1 MNDSDPLLR
10 AVADGDPHC
19 PDGRTLAALGDLF
32 RRHATPPGEESDLS
46 ADILARLSDLAD
58 ADGGI
63 DDQETIDAFYDGDDR
78 SQLGDPQLNRLSA
91 LARSIGPRRVDLTAA
106 IQRRIRA
113 SSPFATV
120 FDKHANQ
127 ENDHHEGLD
136 GRGRWRIISAVI
148 AGHVAALLA
157 FAIFEIGFHA
167 GQDQQVDGA
176 TLTKKDPNALRASDV
191 DGSLVAGNSA
201 GSSAGSSTGSST
213 GSSNN
218 PLLNAPALP
227 PNLPHAW
234 SDIRGLGTDLFILR
248 RFPELRAN
256 ARPLFGMQASAAS
269 VSRGVTWIRSQLN
282 SQSGTFTLDGGHGER
297 DLATHSLATLVLL
310 GEGLGDK
317 ALSADTRKALDWMRI
332 QLGDTQLVGD
342 DSGTDHALSN
352 LSQVTS
358 GLICLS
364 LVEGA
369 LLYGDTDLRA
379 IAEASLATLD
389 RGLPMQPGAAGL
401 GGFTLLALET
411 AQQGGL
417 RVPGRLLS
425 QARRALAVTLPTPD
439 ADAGRLGLAA
449 FTQYMYGLGSNKNTR
464 QHITQLGARLPT
476 TAVGRTDPL
485 GWFFATLAM
494 READGADWQRWSSA
508 LEAQL
513 IPLVQEDGH
522 VASSSIRYGETG
534 GDVFAT
540 SLVMLNLQVPYRY
553 LPLAPAGK

>member
-10 AVADGDPHC
+10 AVADGDPNC

-32 RRHATPPGEESDLS
+32 RRHAAPPGEANDLS
-46 ADILARLSDLAD
+46 ADILARLSDIAD
-58 ADGGI
+58 ADSGMS
-63 DDQETIDAFYDGDDR
+63 DQESIDAFYDGDDH
-78 SQLGDPQLNRLSA
+78 SQVADPQLDRLSA

-113 SSPFATV
+113 SSRFATV

-127 ENDHHEGLD
+127 ENDQHEGLD

-167 GQDQQVDGA
+167 GQDQHVDGT
-176 TLTKKDPNALRASDV
+176 TLVKSAHDELRAGDR
-191 DGSLVAGNSA
+191 DGNLIAGNSA
-201 GSSAGSSTGSST
+201 GNSTGNST
-213 GSSNN
+213 GNSSGNRN
-218 PLLNAPALP
+218 GAPLNAPALP
-227 PNLPHAW
+227 PNLPNSW
-234 SDIRGLGTDLFILR
+234 SDIRGLGTDLFLLR

-256 ARPLFGMQASAAS
+256 ARPLFGMQASTAS

-282 SQSGTFTLDGGHGER
+282 PVNGTFSVDGGNSER

-317 ALSADTRKALDWMRI
+317 ALSADTRKALDWLRV
-332 QLGDTQLVGD
+332 QLGDTKLIGD
-342 DSGTDHALSN
+342 DSGTEHALSG

-379 IAEASLATLD
+379 IAEASLVTLD

-417 RVPGRLLS
+417 RVPERLLS
-425 QARRALAVTLPTPD
+425 QARRSLAIALPKQD
-439 ADAGRLGLAA
+439 ADAGRVGLAA
-449 FTQYMYGLGSNKNTR
+449 FAQYIYGLGSNNSTHQQISLLNT
-464 QHITQLGARLPT
+464 LLPT
-476 TAVGRTDPL
+476 TAGRADPL

-494 READGADWQRWSSA
+494 READGADWQRWSSG

-513 IPLVQEDGH
+513 IPLVQADGH
-522 VASSSIRYGETG
+522 VASNSIRYGETG

-553 LPLAPAGK
+553 LPLAATGK

>member
-1 MNDSDPLLR
+1 MNDNDPLLR
-10 AVADGDPHC
+10 AVADGDPNC

-32 RRHATPPGEESDLS
+32 RRHATPPSEENDLS

-58 ADGGI
+58 ADGGA
-63 DDQETIDAFYDGDDR
+63 DDQDAIDAFYDRNDR
-78 SQLGDPQLNRLSA
+78 NQLVDPQLNRLSA
-91 LARSIGPRRVDLTAA
+91 LARSIGPRRVDLTAT

-127 ENDHHEGLD
+127 ETDHHEGLD

-167 GQDQQVDGA
+167 GQDQQIDGT
-176 TLTKKDPNALRASDV
+176 TLTKKDSNALRASNV
-191 DGSLVAGNSA
+191 DGSLIPGNSA
-201 GSSAGSSTGSST
+201 VNNAGNRNDPS
-213 GSSNN
+213 
-218 PLLNAPALP
+218 LNAPALP

-234 SDIRGLGTDLFILR
+234 SDIRGLGTDLFLLR

-282 SQSGTFTLDGGHGER
+282 PQSGTFTFDGGHRER

-332 QLGDTQLVGD
+332 QLGDIQLVGD
-342 DSGTDHALSN
+342 DSGTDHALSS

-425 QARRALAVTLPTPD
+425 QARRALAVTLPTLD

-476 TAVGRTDPL
+476 TAAGRTDPL

>member
-10 AVADGDPHC
+10 AVADGDPNC

-32 RRHATPPGEESDLS
+32 RRHATPPGEANDLS

-58 ADGGI
+58 ADGGA
-63 DDQETIDAFYDGDDR
+63 DDQEAIDAFYDRDDR
-78 SQLGDPQLNRLSA
+78 SQIADPQLDRLSA

-113 SSPFATV
+113 SSPFGAV
-120 FDKHANQ
+120 FDKNANQ
-127 ENDHHEGLD
+127 EKDHHEGLD

-167 GQDQQVDGA
+167 GQDQHDDGT
-176 TLTKKDPNALRASDV
+176 TLAKNKQNSLRAGDG
-191 DGSLVAGNSA
+191 DGSLIAGAGNRN
-201 GSSAGSSTGSST
+201 GL
-213 GSSNN
+213 
-218 PLLNAPALP
+218 PLNAPALP
-227 PNLPHAW
+227 PNLPNSW
-234 SDIRGLGTDLFILR
+234 SDIRGLGTDLFLLR

-256 ARPLFGMQASAAS
+256 ARPLFGMQASTAS

-282 SQSGTFTLDGGHGER
+282 PVNGAFSIDGGTSER

-317 ALSADTRKALDWMRI
+317 ALSTDTRKALDWLRI
-332 QLGDTQLVGD
+332 HLGDTQLIGD
-342 DSGTDHALSN
+342 DSGTDHALGN

-379 IAEASLATLD
+379 IAEASLVTLD

-449 FTQYMYGLGSNKNTR
+449 FTQYIYGLGSNSSAR
-464 QHITQLGARLPT
+464 QHLVQLGTLLPAT
-476 TAVGRTDPL
+476 NAGRTDPL

-522 VASSSIRYGETG
+522 VASTSVRYGDTG

-553 LPLAPAGK
+553 LPLAPTGK

>member
-10 AVADGDPHC
+10 AVADGDPNC

-32 RRHATPPGEESDLS
+32 RRHATPPNEANDLS
-46 ADILARLSDLAD
+46 ADIMARLNDLAD
-58 ADGGI
+58 ADSGVSDQDNI
-63 DDQETIDAFYDGDDR
+63 DTFYDSDDH
-78 SQLGDPQLNRLSA
+78 SQITDPQLDRLSA
-91 LARSIGPRRVDLTAA
+91 LARSIGPLRVDLTAA

-113 SSPFATV
+113 SSRFATV

-127 ENDHHEGLD
+127 ENDQHEGLD

-157 FAIFEIGFHA
+157 FAIFQIGFHA
-167 GQDQQVDGA
+167 GQDQHVDGT
-176 TLTKKDPNALRASDV
+176 TLAKSEHDELRAGER
-191 DGSLVAGNSA
+191 DGSLIAGNSA
-201 GSSAGSSTGSST
+201 GNSTGNSVGNRNGT
-213 GSSNN
+213 
-218 PLLNAPALP
+218 LLNAPALP
-227 PNLPHAW
+227 PNLPNSW
-234 SDIRGLGTDLFILR
+234 SDIRGLGTDLFLLR

-256 ARPLFGMQASAAS
+256 ARPLFGMQASTAS

-282 SQSGTFTLDGGHGER
+282 LVNGTFTMDGGNRER

-317 ALSADTRKALDWMRI
+317 ALSADTRKALDWLRV
-332 QLGDTQLVGD
+332 QLGDTQLIGD
-342 DSGTDHALSN
+342 DSGTDRSLSG

-369 LLYGDTDLRA
+369 LLYGDTDVRA
-379 IAEASLATLD
+379 IAEASLVTLD

-425 QARRALAVTLPTPD
+425 QARRSLAIALPKQD
-439 ADAGRLGLAA
+439 ADAGRVGLTA
-449 FTQYMYGLGSNKNTR
+449 FAQYMYGLGANNSAR
-464 QHITQLGARLPT
+464 QQITQLGRLLPIT
-476 TAVGRTDPL
+476 SAGRTDPL

-513 IPLVQEDGH
+513 IPLVQADGH
-522 VASSSIRYGETG
+522 VASTSIRYGETG

-553 LPLAPAGK
+553 LPLAPTGK

>member
-10 AVADGDPHC
+10 AVADGDPNC

-32 RRHATPPGEESDLS
+32 RRHATPPGEANDLS

-58 ADGGI
+58 ADGGA
-63 DDQETIDAFYDGDDR
+63 DDQEAIDAFYDRDDR
-78 SQLGDPQLNRLSA
+78 SQITDPQLDRLSV

-113 SSPFATV
+113 SSPFGAV
-120 FDKHANQ
+120 FDKNANQ
-127 ENDHHEGLD
+127 EKDHHEGLD

-167 GQDQQVDGA
+167 GQDQHVDGT
-176 TLTKKDPNALRASDV
+176 TLAKNNPNALRAG
-191 DGSLVAGNSA
+191 DGAGAGDGGLVAGTSA
-201 GSSAGSSTGSST
+201 SNHTGT
-213 GSSNN
+213 
-218 PLLNAPALP
+218 LLNAPALP
-227 PNLPHAW
+227 PNLPHSW
-234 SDIRGLGTDLFILR
+234 SDIRGLGTDLFLLR

-256 ARPLFGMQASAAS
+256 ARPLFGMQASTSS

-282 SQSGTFTLDGGHGER
+282 PVNGTFTVDGGNSER

-317 ALSADTRKALDWMRI
+317 ALSTDTRKALDWLRV
-332 QLGDTQLVGD
+332 QLGDTQLIGD
-342 DSGTDHALSN
+342 DSGTDRSLSG

-379 IAEASLATLD
+379 IAEASLVTLD

-449 FTQYMYGLGSNKNTR
+449 FTQYIYGLGSNSSTR
-464 QHITQLGARLPT
+464 QHLAQLGTLLPT
-476 TAVGRTDPL
+476 TTAGRTDPL

-522 VASSSIRYGETG
+522 VASTSVRYGDTG

-553 LPLAPAGK
+553 LPLAPTGK